1 MTVLENPPTPDP
13 LAGLKQLSRKKFTE
27 MPNFLYWDLPADHR
41 QEYYAREVLPA
52 LSPQAEEIRKSNR
65 YDVTFH
71 LRKAMGEIPEN
82 AVESAQVSRRQ
93 RPAFRSATLTRKS
106 GYFVILR
113 NGEFNYY
120 RCLVE
125 PSGEHLFRM
134 KEASPILSEG
144 VYILEKKIYF
154 VTEQDL
160 RRGLVR
166 KARELTLK
174 RSAISYADI
183 LTNNVFP
190 ATKSGAASAG
200 PGTSAISGV
209 PAATP
214 GTNQDPDDTGSM
226 SASELAELQAINLAF
241 DEQVRELLGASS
253 QEEVEW
259 QASENP

>member
-1 MTVLENPPTPDP
+1 MTVLETSPTPDP

-27 MPNFLYWDLPADHR
+27 MPSHLYWDLPADHR
-41 QEYYAREVLPA
+41 QEYYAREVLPDLTPEA
-52 LSPQAEEIRKSNR
+52 QGIRKSNR

-71 LRKAMGEIPEN
+71 LRKATGEIPEN
-82 AVESAQVSRRQ
+82 APESVQVSRRQ

-125 PSGEHLFRM
+125 PSGEYLFKM
-134 KEASPILSEG
+134 KEVSPILSEG
-144 VYILEKKIYF
+144 VYILDKKIYF

-190 ATKSGAASAG
+190 ATKSGANTAG
-200 PGTSAISGV
+200 SGTSAISGV

-214 GTNQDPDDTGSM
+214 GTIADPDNSGSM
-226 SASELAELQAINLAF
+226 SASELAEFQAVDLAF

-253 QEEVEW
+253 AEEVEW
-259 QASENP
+259 EVSENP